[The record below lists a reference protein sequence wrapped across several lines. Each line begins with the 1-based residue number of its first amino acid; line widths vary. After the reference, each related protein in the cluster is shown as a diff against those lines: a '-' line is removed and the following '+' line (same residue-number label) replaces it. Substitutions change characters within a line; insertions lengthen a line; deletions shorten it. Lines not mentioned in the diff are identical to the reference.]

1 MEGMCCPI
9 YHCDQQEETTESAPA
24 VETTIT
30 TLEVQPS
37 TETTEK
43 PVITTTQKTVEDIE
57 KGTTSLP
64 QETVTESDG
73 VTTVQPVQT
82 TSEEAVIT
90 TTMIA
95 PR

>member
-24 VETTIT
+24 VETTISI
-30 TLEVQPS
+30 LEVQPS
-37 TETTEK
+37 TEM
-43 PVITTTQKTVEDIE
+43 PVITTTQETVEDIE
-57 KGTTSLP
+57 KSTTSLP
-64 QETVTESDG
+64 QETVTESDE

-82 TSEEAVIT
+82 TSEEAVIS

>member
-37 TETTEK
+37 TEI
-43 PVITTTQKTVEDIE
+43 PAITTTQETVEEIVMGT
-57 KGTTSLP
+57 GTTSLP

-73 VTTVQPVQT
+73 LTTVQPVQT
-82 TSEEAVIT
+82 TSEEAIIT
-90 TTMIA
+90 TTMSS

>member
-24 VETTIT
+24 VETTIS

-37 TETTEK
+37 TEM
-43 PVITTTQKTVEDIE
+43 PVITTTQETVEDIE

-82 TSEEAVIT
+82 TSEESVIT